1 MRRVELHGRPREALP
16 WSIRQTGV
24 YSKMKIGSDGTQVDS
39 PQTLRPRMA
48 RRSNFLILAP
58 SIGLNKEISRM
69 PRPQREQELWTTDAM
84 NPWNLHK
91 ILLTEGVSNWFE
103 YLSWI
108 EIQLRELVSIYDTF
122 RKIRLMANK
131 GISC

>member
-1 MRRVELHGRPREALP
+1 
-16 WSIRQTGV
+16 
-24 YSKMKIGSDGTQVDS
+24 MKIGSDGTQVDS